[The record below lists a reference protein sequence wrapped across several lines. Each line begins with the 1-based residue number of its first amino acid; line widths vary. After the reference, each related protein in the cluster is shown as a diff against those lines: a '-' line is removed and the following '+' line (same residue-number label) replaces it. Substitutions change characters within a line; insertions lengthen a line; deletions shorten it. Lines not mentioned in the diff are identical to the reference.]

1 MEKQIN
7 VNTMSEDRR
16 SLVSTRIS
24 DFRTFEEILHTLQ
37 RSGYTKDSKK
47 GVNPSSSYLFV
58 NLEEKKFY
66 TAGFSGGLKPLSNG
80 GMLNE
85 IFVRK
90 EEDRKKV
97 EKDLFFSDEDKVVQ
111 GDGML
116 ELDSDPGPSPFDGL
130 ETTYAPIINQV
141 KKIGA
146 IQRGKDKVRGETADH
161 IHWDEMGTYPV
172 KEVEKGNE
180 ETLRGTHIK
189 GTDAIQLTLD
199 LPDNSFRE
207 PDPKLISIEEAIQAL
222 EREKAAHLAKREVT
236 YGFKKVA
243 VNNQKYVAIAHRG
256 DGHVLA
262 IRESVL
268 NNPGGNKVFNWFALT
283 D

>member
-58 NLEEKKFY
+58 NIEEKKFY

-85 IFVRK
+85 IPEIETFK
-90 EEDRKKV
+90 ADNGAK
-97 EKDLFFSDEDKVVQ
+97 FFLAEDKVVQ

-141 KKIGA
+141 EKEA

-222 EREKAAHLAKREVT
+222 EREKAAHLAKREVA